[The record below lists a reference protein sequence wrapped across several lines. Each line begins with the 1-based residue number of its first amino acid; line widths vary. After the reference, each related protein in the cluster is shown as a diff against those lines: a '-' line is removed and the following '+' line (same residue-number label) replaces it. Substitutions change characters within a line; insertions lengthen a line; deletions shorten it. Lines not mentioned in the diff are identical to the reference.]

1 MVPSGRS
8 LVPDRDLRKP
18 PKFKYGRDGVGTMIQ
33 PGDLAPDFE
42 GISTRGS
49 GFRLSSLPNGPVI
62 LYFYPRAGSL
72 GCTYESIGFA
82 KAFPALHER
91 GVSVVGVSVDSLS
104 DQRKF
109 LETCSLPF
117 PLVADSD
124 KAIARR
130 FGVLGAFG
138 HSRRVTFLLDENRR
152 VLQVVDSMRPG
163 VHVTAARR
171 TFLEP
176 VGGPTSAPRGTRPTA
191 SDPGPSP

>member
-1 MVPSGRS
+1 M
-8 LVPDRDLRKP
+8 L
-18 PKFKYGRDGVGTMIQ
+18 Q
-33 PGDLAPDFE
+33 PGDIAPDFE

-82 KAFPALHER
+82 KVFPALHER

-109 LETCSLPF
+109 LETCALPF

-124 KAIARR
+124 QAIARR

-138 HSRRVTFLLDENRR
+138 LSRRVTFLLDENRR

-176 VGGPTSAPRGTRPTA
+176 GGAPMSLPREPRRTEPGAGPTP
-191 SDPGPSP
+191 

>member
-1 MVPSGRS
+1 
-8 LVPDRDLRKP
+8 
-18 PKFKYGRDGVGTMIQ
+18 MIQ
-33 PGDLAPDFE
+33 PGDIAPDFE

-49 GFRLSSLPNGPVI
+49 GFRLSSLPSGPVI

-91 GVSVVGVSVDSLS
+91 GVSIVGVSVDSLS

-124 KAIARR
+124 QAIARR

-138 HSRRVTFLLDENRR
+138 HSRRVTFLLDESRR
-152 VLQVVDSMRPG
+152 VLQVVDSIRPG

-171 TFLEP
+171 TFL
-176 VGGPTSAPRGTRPTA
+176 GPPAGPALPPTENRR
-191 SDPGPSP
+191 SEREPGPSP

>member
-1 MVPSGRS
+1 
-8 LVPDRDLRKP
+8 
-18 PKFKYGRDGVGTMIQ
+18 MIQ

-82 KAFPALHER
+82 KAFPALHQR

-124 KAIARR
+124 QAIARR

-176 VGGPTSAPRGTRPTA
+176 PSGPTAAPRETRGRGP
-191 SDPGPSP
+191 DPGPSP